1 MVVPSDELG
10 KLPMRFQAFLSY
22 SHADAAAARKLH
34 RRLETYRLP
43 RRLAAHMPPSPK
55 GPPGRLGPIFRDR
68 EDFPAAQDLSDAVKQ
83 ALAASDKLIVICS
96 PDAAKSS
103 WVAQEIALFRT
114 LHPDRPILSA
124 LIAGEPSDSFPPV
137 LRQGPE
143 PLAADLRRDADGP
156 RLGFLKIVAGLAEIP
171 LDTLIQRDAHRRQ
184 RRVTAITLAACCGLL
199 IMGAIT
205 MLAIT
210 ARNEAEQQRSEAEG
224 LIEFMLTDLR
234 TRLKSVG
241 RLEVMNSVNQR
252 AMRYYEHQGDLG
264 GMPDESL
271 ERRARI
277 LMAMGEDDDKRGDY
291 RSAVHKIG
299 EAHRTTAAI
308 LARKPDD
315 PQAIFSHAQ
324 SEYWLGYLA
333 YVRGRPEA
341 TARFSAYKR
350 LADKLVAAQ
359 PGNPDW
365 LREAGFA
372 EGNLCTVSLQRPRDP
387 RNALAHCRRA
397 LRRMQAVAELLPGDK
412 AAIQDVANRHAWLS
426 EALKVNGD
434 WAGALAHRAEQE
446 RLLRPLVEADP
457 DNADLREFWMLTQMT
472 YAELL
477 SQRKLAAQARPHL
490 EQASAIAVQL
500 MRHDAEN
507 QKWSAWRRRVAMLEK
522 SLGEGEMQ

>member
-1 MVVPSDELG
+1 
-10 KLPMRFQAFLSY
+10 MRFQAFLSY
-22 SHADAAAARKLH
+22 SHVDAAAARKLH

-43 RRLAAHMPPSPK
+43 RRLAGHMPLFP
-55 GPPGRLGPIFRDR
+55 GVAPGRLGQIFRDR

-124 LIAGEPSDSFPPV
+124 LIGGEPADSFPPI

-156 RLGFLKIVAGLAEIP
+156 RLGFLKIVAGLAEVP
-171 LDTLIQRDAHRRQ
+171 LDALIQRDAQRRQ
-184 RRVTAITLAACCGLL
+184 WRVMAVTLAACCGLL

-205 MLAIT
+205 TLAIT

-252 AMRYYEHQGDLG
+252 AMRYYEHQGDLRA
-264 GMPDESL
+264 MPDASL

-277 LMAMGEDDDKRGDY
+277 LMAMAEDDDKRGNPGPAFQKV
-291 RSAVHKIG
+291 S

-333 YVRGRPEA
+333 YVRRQRHEA
-341 TARFSAYKR
+341 AARFSAYKQ

-365 LREAGFA
+365 LRESGFA
-372 EGNLCTVSLQRPRDP
+372 EGNLCSVLLQQPQDP
-387 RNALAHCRRA
+387 RAALPHCRSA
-397 LRRMQAVAELLPGDK
+397 LRQMQAVADLLPGNR

-426 EALKVNGD
+426 EALKMDGD
-434 WAGALAHRAEQE
+434 WEGAIAHRAEQE
-446 RLLRPLVEADP
+446 RLLRPLVEAEP
-457 DNADLREFWMLTQMT
+457 ANADLREFWMLTQMT

-477 SQRKLAAQARPHL
+477 SQRKLSAEARPHL
-490 EQASAIAVQL
+490 KQASAIAGQL
-500 MRHDAEN
+500 MRHDPEN
-507 QKWSAWRRRVAMLEK
+507 QKWSVWRRRVAMLEK
-522 SLGEGEMQ
+522 SLGEGETQ